1 MKFSNLIFLAL
12 LCSCSHFSSQSPP
25 ENVLAEMGEKRLLL
39 SDVKKIFPQTMAPA
53 DSLATL
59 RAYIDSW
66 VKKELMLRMAE
77 ENLGNRQKDVSALLD
92 DYRTS
97 LLVYRFE
104 QKYIERVD
112 TVISAGQYDFFY
124 NNNREYFVLSRPI
137 VRAIFIKLNRN
148 SPYLERIKK
157 LYTSSKSEDMTTLE
171 NLCLQA
177 ALRFDYFG
185 DRWLTLDDI
194 FKELPSHPS
203 VADVVQKRA
212 IDVVDNTYAYLV
224 AIRDYIPR
232 EAVAP
237 LEFEREN
244 IKTLILN
251 QRRKSLITS
260 LEQRILQDAVKNN
273 RVKIYVNEK

>member
-1 MKFSNLIFLAL
+1 
-12 LCSCSHFSSQSPP
+12 
-25 ENVLAEMGEKRLLL
+25 VLAEVGEKRLLL
-39 SDVKKIFPQTMAPA
+39 SDMKKIFPQTMAPA

-66 VKKELMLRMAE
+66 VKKELLLHMAE
-77 ENLGNRQKDVSALLD
+77 ENLGNSQKDVSALLD

-112 TVISAGQYDFFY
+112 TVISVGQYEFFY
-124 NNNREYFVLSRPI
+124 NNNREYFVLNRPI
-137 VRAIFIKLNRN
+137 VRAIFIKLNKN
-148 SPYLERIKK
+148 SPYLDRIKK
-157 LYTSSKSEDMTTLE
+157 LYTSPKSEDMTTLE

-185 DRWLTLDDI
+185 DRWLALDDI

-212 IDVVDNTYAYLV
+212 IEVVDNTYAYLV

-232 EAVAP
+232 EAIAP
-237 LEFEREN
+237 LEYEREN
-244 IKTLILN
+244 IKTMILN
-251 QRRKSLITS
+251 QRRKNLITS
-260 LEQRILQDAVKNN
+260 LEQRILQEAVKNN
-273 RVKIYVNEK
+273 RVKIYVDEK